1 VVRSRIAESEIREY
15 RDSTFDAQQYLQYL
29 GRHLRFIMIVCAAA
43 GVLAL
48 IASMFLPKQ
57 YTATASVAIDPPAGN
72 DPRGSTVVSPMYFES
87 LRAYEL
93 VAASD
98 SLFLRGAEK
107 FHLRDSRPLEA
118 LKRRILKVTKVRDTK
133 ILEIAV
139 TLPDAKQAQAFAQFL
154 AEATVEQTRSHSAS
168 NDQEILAD
176 AQRQVDE
183 AQTRLD
189 REQAAWYEFSKR
201 EPAEASIRADLQALT
216 ITRENVERDLGDAR
230 LQLSEVSATPS
241 DPRLAGVQSRVRDL
255 ETRDAELGRQIQAKG
270 SLSSAHDAQSDAF
283 QERLK
288 VTQKGLEGAEGKLH
302 EVQASAGT
310 RGDRLHV
317 IDPGVVPEQPS
328 APNIGLNV
336 ALALAVACFACLT
349 YLTLTFR
356 ALTFRASE

>member
-1 VVRSRIAESEIREY
+1 LVVRSRVAESEIREY
-15 RDSTFDAQQYLQYL
+15 RDSSFDAQQYLQHL
-29 GRHLRFIMIVCAAA
+29 RRHLRFVLIVSVAA
-43 GVLAL
+43 GALAL
-48 IASMFLPKQ
+48 IASLYLPKQ

-98 SLFLRGAEK
+98 TVFLRGAEK
-107 FHLRDSRPLEA
+107 FHLRDSTPLEA

-154 AEATVEQTRSHSAS
+154 AEATVNQTRSNSLS
-168 NDQEILAD
+168 NDQELLTD
-176 AQRQVDE
+176 AQKQVDE
-183 AQTRLD
+183 AQKRLD
-189 REQAAWYEFSKR
+189 REQAAWYEFTKR

-216 ITRENVERDLGDAR
+216 ISRENLERDLGDAR
-230 LQLSEVSATPS
+230 LQLTELPAADS
-241 DPRLAGVQSRVRDL
+241 RLAGVQARIRDL

-270 SLSSAHDAQSDAF
+270 SLSSAHDAQTDAF

-356 ALTFRASE
+356 ALTFRASA

>member
-1 VVRSRIAESEIREY
+1 MVRTRVAESEIREY
-15 RDSTFDAQQYLQYL
+15 RDSSFDAQQYLQYL
-29 GRHLRFIMIVCAAA
+29 RRNLRFVIIVCAAA

-48 IASMFLPKQ
+48 IASLYLPKQ

-98 SLFLRGAEK
+98 TVFLRGLEK
-107 FHLRDSRPLEA
+107 FHLRDSGPLEG

-154 AEATVEQTRSHSAS
+154 AEATVNQTRSNSLS
-168 NDQEILAD
+168 NDQELLME
-176 AQRQVDE
+176 AQKQVDE
-183 AQTRLD
+183 AQKRFD
-189 REQAAWYEFSKR
+189 REQAAWYEFARR

-216 ITRENVERDLGDAR
+216 ISRENVERDLGDAR
-230 LQLSEVSATPS
+230 LQAAELPATDS
-241 DPRLAGVQSRVRDL
+241 RLAGVQARIRDL
-255 ETRDAELGRQIQAKG
+255 EARDAELGRQIQAKG

-283 QERLK
+283 QGRLK
-288 VTQKGLEGAEGKLH
+288 VAQKGIESAEAKLH
-302 EVQASAGT
+302 EVQAATGT

-356 ALTFRASE
+356 ALTFRASA